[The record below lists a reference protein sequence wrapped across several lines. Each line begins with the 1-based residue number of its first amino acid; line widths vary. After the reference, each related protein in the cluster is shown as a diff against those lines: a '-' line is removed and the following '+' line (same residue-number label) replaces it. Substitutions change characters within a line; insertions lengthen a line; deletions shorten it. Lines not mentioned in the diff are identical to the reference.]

1 LDIQVFASKH
11 TLELNISQIDTLH
24 IQEIKKSLSNFLYY
38 FIMIGYEIKEEFRLI
53 SADQFYLFKQ
63 DIIIDGETIY
73 GTNKHK
79 VEWLSLLKE

>member
-1 LDIQVFASKH
+1 
-11 TLELNISQIDTLH
+11 
-24 IQEIKKSLSNFLYY
+24 
-38 FIMIGYEIKEEFRLI
+38 MIGYEIKEEFRLI